1 MKKSFSGMLVAALA
15 VAGVLGTSSRANAA
29 LLIDFDNVLF
39 DGGTITSLGGGDY
52 MGSGIIFDT
61 IHYRDTTGG
70 PGGTSLTLGGLQCG
84 GATSS
89 DTATV
94 AGTCKL
100 SFDTSTNMFSVV
112 APEGLYAIGA
122 DDQSYTSDTGLQ
134 IVANGATVLSGTI
147 LNHTSLTGI
156 ENTGFGAVGTDT
168 KNAAMLA
175 FFGLPADTQFSFVNT
190 EVFANSNGVV
200 SEADLI
206 NFVSTPIPEPTTMML
221 LGTGLLAAF
230 RARRK
235 SA

>member
-15 VAGVLGTSSRANAA
+15 LAGVLGSSSKANAA

-52 MGSGIIFDT
+52 MGTDIIFDT

-70 PGGTSLTLGGLQCG
+70 PAGTSLTLGGLQCG

-89 DTATV
+89 ATATI

-100 SFDTSTNMFSVV
+100 SFNTLTNTFNLV
-112 APEGLYAIGA
+112 APEGLYDIGV
-122 DDQSYTSDTGLQ
+122 DDQSYTGDRGAQ
-134 IVANGATVLSGTI
+134 IVGNGQNVLSGTI
-147 LNHTSLTGI
+147 LNHGVI
-156 ENTGFGAVGTDT
+156 PGPENSQFGAVGVDT

-175 FFGLPADTQFSFVNT
+175 FFGLPPDTPFAFLNT
-190 EVFANSNGVV
+190 DIYANSNGVV

-206 NFVSTPIPEPTTMML
+206 NFQGTPIPEPTTMML